1 MKIKDASRAT
11 HLLKRADV
19 SGLERWETCPT
30 EIARMFES
38 LKENTEAK
46 TTDLDKLHYE
56 DKSTLQRNFAA
67 EVRKVYHGFEVNPFE
82 EINLVN
88 ISNHLYLM
96 TKKQESH

>member
-1 MKIKDASRAT
+1 
-11 HLLKRADV
+11 
-19 SGLERWETCPT
+19 
-30 EIARMFES
+30 MFES
-38 LKENTEAK
+38 LKKNTEAK